1 MGKAKKRAAMDEAT
15 QPEEVEDYEVE
26 KIVDK
31 RQDKGGRTQYS
42 VRWLGYGQVPS
53 AHDPPVALR
62 AHRRARRKRAAR
74 ERGATARARA
84 HCGLIRLRRPLRCAA
99 VRPTPGSRPR
109 SWRRPPARRL
119 RRTRNRS
126 A

>member
-53 AHDPPVALR
+53 AHDPPRPPPRPQKVRGAGERRDRACSRALR
-62 AHRRARRKRAAR
+62 TH
-74 ERGATARARA
+74 
-84 HCGLIRLRRPLRCAA
+84 
-99 VRPTPGSRPR
+99 
-109 SWRRPPARRL
+109 
-119 RRTRNRS
+119 
-126 A
+126 